1 MAIVNMSS
9 FDLFAYDEDR
19 QELLDELQKFEY
31 VHFSDTSELSETNE
45 LDKIEIPDSLV
56 KNQDEV
62 NKLSWM
68 IELLKPRVEAPGA
81 LKALKEGLRTYTLP
95 QLESEAQNIEFNN
108 LYTKLKEVTNR
119 LDEIGQETNNLK
131 QQIEELS
138 PWENLDVQI
147 SDIKDGDGTFIFTGT
162 IPTKQLSDVEESFKN
177 YKYTHIQKVSHQ
189 NNLNYVV
196 VVTLEEEYAN
206 AIEELKRNGF
216 NRVRINTT
224 GRVDE
229 EIERI
234 KSSISSYDDEK
245 VELNA
250 QLDHYT
256 SHLEKLELSYEY
268 LMNQRLKLSTTE
280 KFAQLSGINIT
291 QGYVP
296 TEMVDSFKKVLDNT
310 LGSRY
315 YVEIKE
321 AERDDPNI
329 PILLKNNKFNEVF
342 ESITTMYALPKYNEI
357 DPTPFFAI
365 FYCIFFGMMVADMGY
380 GTLVLIGT
388 AIALKFFNLKPSMRK
403 FIGFFFF
410 LSISTIVWGFIY
422 GSAFGISLPFKLID
436 TQNDAIK
443 LLILSVI
450 FGGIHLFYAMAI
462 QAYMKIRDGKPMDAV
477 YDVLFCYMALM
488 GGVVFL
494 LSKMVPSI
502 PSIAGTISMWVMIVG
517 MVGIVLF
524 GARDAGSPVGRFVG
538 GLYELYGISSYVGDL
553 VSYSRLMALGLAG
566 GFIAV
571 AINMIIAM
579 LPKNIVGIAI
589 GAVVFVFG
597 HLFNA
602 FLSLLSAYVH
612 TSRLTYVEY
621 FGKFYEG
628 GGKKFNLFKNE
639 PKYIN
644 IK

>member
-45 LDKIEIPDSLV
+45 LEKIEIPDSLV
-56 KNQDEV
+56 QNQEEL
-62 NKLSWM
+62 NKLSW
-68 IELLKPRVEAPGA
+68 IIDLLRPRVEAVGG
-81 LKALKEGLRTYTLP
+81 LKALKDGLKTYSIP

-108 LYTKLKEVTNR
+108 LYNKLREVTNR
-119 LDEIGQETNNLK
+119 LDEVGQETNNLK
-131 QQIEELS
+131 QQIDELS
-138 PWENLDVQI
+138 PWKDLDVEV
-147 SDIKDGDGTFIFTGT
+147 SDLKDGDGTFIFTGT
-162 IPTKQLSDVEESFKN
+162 IPTKQLSEVEETFKD

-216 NRVRINTT
+216 NRVRINTS
-224 GRVDE
+224 GRVDN
-229 EIERI
+229 EIASL
-234 KSSISSYDDEK
+234 KTSISDYDEEK

-256 SHLEKLELSYEY
+256 THLEKLELSYEY

-280 KFAQLSGINIT
+280 KFSQLSGINIT

-296 TEMVDSFKKVLDNT
+296 TDMVDNFKKVLDNT

-315 YVEIKE
+315 YVELKE

-388 AIALKFFNLKPSMRK
+388 AIALKFFNLKPSMRQ
-403 FIGFFFF
+403 FVGFFFF
-410 LSISTIVWGFIY
+410 LSISTIIWGFIY

-477 YDVLFCYMALM
+477 YDVLFWYMALM

-494 LSKMVPSI
+494 LSKMVPTL
-502 PSIAGTISMWVMIVG
+502 PPIAGTISMWVMIIG

-579 LPKNIVGIAI
+579 LPKNIIGIAI

-628 GGKKFNLFKNE
+628 GGKKFNLFKSE